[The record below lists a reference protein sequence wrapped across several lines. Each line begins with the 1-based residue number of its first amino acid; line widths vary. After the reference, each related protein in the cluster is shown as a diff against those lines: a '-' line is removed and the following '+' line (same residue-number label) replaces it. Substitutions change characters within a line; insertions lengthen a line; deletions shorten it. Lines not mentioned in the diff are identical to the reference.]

1 MECPVCFEEPKVNC
15 EFKCGHSFCY
25 CCVRQWY
32 QNGSGNCPMC
42 RASMC
47 FKGMLEMRKRW
58 EEDMR
63 FQTLD
68 HVVNAEI
75 ENMMENDNMDP
86 ELLLFGMEIL
96 QRRRDAIKKLDVDGE
111 LDQEAIEYLLR
122 FCIFSVN
129 YLMGVRPMVYE
140 LPTYV
145 RYLMVPQTSHGV
157 KVK

>member
-1 MECPVCFEEPKVNC
+1 MKC

-25 CCVRQWY
+25 CCVKQWY

-42 RASMC
+42 RARIC
-47 FKGMLEMRKRW
+47 FKGMLEMRRKM
-58 EEDMR
+58 EEDVR

-68 HVVNAEI
+68 IVVNAEI
-75 ENMMENDNMDP
+75 EDMMENEDMEP
-86 ELLLFGMEIL
+86 ELLLYGMEIL
-96 QRRRDAIKKLDVDGE
+96 QKRRDAIKKLD
-111 LDQEAIEYLLR
+111 LDLDREDIEYLMR

-129 YLMGVRPMVYE
+129 YLMGVRPMVHE

-157 KVK
+157 KTK

>member
-1 MECPVCFEEPKVNC
+1 MECPVCFEEPRVTC
-15 EFKCGHSFCY
+15 VFKCGHSFCY
-25 CCVRQWY
+25 CCVKQWY

-58 EEDMR
+58 EEEGNL
-63 FQTLD
+63 LD
-68 HVVNAEI
+68 HVVNGEI
-75 ENMMENDNMDP
+75 EDMMENDDMEP
-86 ELLLFGMEIL
+86 ELMLFGMEIL
-96 QRRRDAIKKLDVDGE
+96 QRRRDSIKKLDIDGE

-129 YLMGVRPMVYE
+129 YLMGVRPMVHE

-157 KVK
+157 KTK